1 MDTKSTIIELKSQ
14 KIYVLAAKEYS
25 KEKQE
30 DSDMPSKSKAKGN
43 RFERLCVDIAK
54 RHGLSSQRAWGSD
67 GRSMGEHQEVDIKI
81 EEYKLQCKTRKRV
94 AKWLKPSKEVDAQV
108 VKEDGGEVFVIQ
120 PLEKWLEIV
129 KYLQAQ
135 N

>member
-1 MDTKSTIIELKSQ
+1 M
-14 KIYVLAAKEYS
+14 IYVLAAKGFLG
-25 KEKQE
+25 EKQGG
-30 DSDMPSKSKAKGN
+30 SDMPSKSKAKGN

-94 AKWLKPSKEVDAQV
+94 AKWLKPSKEVDSQV

-120 PLEKWLEIV
+120 PLERWLEMV
-129 KYLQAQ
+129 KSLQAL

>member
-1 MDTKSTIIELKSQ
+1 
-14 KIYVLAAKEYS
+14 
-25 KEKQE
+25 
-30 DSDMPSKSKAKGN
+30 MPSKSKAKGN
-43 RFERLCVDIAK
+43 LFERLFVDIAK
-54 RHGLSSQRAWGSD
+54 SHGLKAQRAWGSD

-81 EEYKLQCKTRKRV
+81 EDYKIQCKTRKRI
-94 AKWLKPSKEVDAQV
+94 AKWLKPSKEVDIQV

>member
-1 MDTKSTIIELKSQ
+1 M
-14 KIYVLAAKEYS
+14 IYLLAAETYLKG
-25 KEKQE
+25 KQE
-30 DSDMPSKSKAKGN
+30 DLDMPSKSKAKGN

-54 RHGLSSQRAWGSD
+54 KHGLSSQRAWGSD

-94 AKWLKPSKEVDAQV
+94 AKWLKPSKEVDVQV

-120 PLEKWLEIV
+120 PLEKWLEMV
-129 KYLQAQ
+129 KSLQALK
-135 N
+135 

>member
-1 MDTKSTIIELKSQ
+1 M
-14 KIYVLAAKEYS
+14 IYVLAAKEFLG
-25 KEKQE
+25 EKQGG
-30 DSDMPSKSKAKGN
+30 SVMPSKSKAKGN

-108 VKEDGGEVFVIQ
+108 VKEDAGEVFVIQ
-120 PLEKWLEIV
+120 PLETWLEMV
-129 KYLQAQ
+129 KSLRAL

>member
-1 MDTKSTIIELKSQ
+1 
-14 KIYVLAAKEYS
+14 
-25 KEKQE
+25 
-30 DSDMPSKSKAKGN
+30 MPSKSKAKGN
-43 RFERLCVDIAK
+43 RFERLGVDIAK
-54 RHGLSSQRAWGSD
+54 SHGLKAQRAWGSD

-81 EEYKLQCKTRKRV
+81 EDYKIQCKTRKRI
-94 AKWLKPSKEVDAQV
+94 AKWLKPSKEVDIQV

>member
-1 MDTKSTIIELKSQ
+1 M
-14 KIYVLAAKEYS
+14 IYVLAAKGFLG
-25 KEKQE
+25 EKQGG
-30 DSDMPSKSKAKGN
+30 SDMPSKSKAKGN

-120 PLEKWLEIV
+120 PLETWLEMV
-129 KYLQAQ
+129 KSLRALS
-135 N
+135 